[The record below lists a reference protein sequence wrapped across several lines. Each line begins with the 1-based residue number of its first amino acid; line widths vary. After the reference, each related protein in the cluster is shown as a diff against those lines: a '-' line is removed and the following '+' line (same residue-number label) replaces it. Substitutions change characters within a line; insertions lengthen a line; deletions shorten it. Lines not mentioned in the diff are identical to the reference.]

1 MSFEHWHYR
10 ENENHCSSV
19 IFTVIEVFKMSRK
32 RELVEEE
39 VLIKKAKPIM
49 EKYKVTYGRIVSV
62 DDQMGGSK
70 RYGIISYFC

>member
-1 MSFEHWHYR
+1 
-10 ENENHCSSV
+10 
-19 IFTVIEVFKMSRK
+19 MSRK

-49 EKYKVTYGRIVSV
+49 EKYKVTYGSIVSV
-62 DDQMGGSK
+62 DVQMGGSK

>member
-1 MSFEHWHYR
+1 ML
-10 ENENHCSSV
+10 
-19 IFTVIEVFKMSRK
+19 RK

-49 EKYKVTYGRIVSV
+49 EKYKVTYGSFVSV

-70 RYGIISYFC
+70 RYGISAYFY